1 MHQIKNI
8 RFKGYKVFPRNQY
21 AEMENL
27 SRVNVI
33 IGKNNCGKTSLL
45 DIIETIYNNDLS
57 IKPTRDVEEIVVD
70 APIDDD
76 MIRRVF
82 YGYSGIGHW
91 NQSNLSE
98 HVKGRVYPFILDSNN
113 SFSINMDM
121 IRGLGSHINPACSE
135 FSNRK
140 RYYKFR
146 KITAERNIYPEPE
159 GKEKL
164 YSDGEGASNLIATF
178 LNDSLHDESIIEDTF
193 LNALNRIMQPE
204 SEFVSIRVQQVT
216 YNNQRLWEVFLQ
228 EKGFQRVPLSKSGSG
243 LKTIVLVLLNLL
255 VIPHVNEYKG
265 AKLVYGFEELENN
278 LHPAL
283 QRRLFEYIYDYAITN
298 DIIVFLTTHSHI
310 AINAFFDKDNASIYH
325 VIKENGLAEI
335 KRIESYIDK
344 TEILDDLDV
353 KASDILQSNGII
365 WVEGPSDRI
374 YIKRWLEL
382 FTPNEYEEGKH
393 YQFLYYGG
401 RLLSQYSAKEETD
414 LINIITTNRNAAI
427 VIDSD
432 KRSRS
437 ASLNNT
443 KKRIMDEFDRLGMF
457 YWVTKGKE
465 IENYLPK
472 EAVEAMLDITL
483 ESGCS
488 QYKLFPDFI
497 VPYYKGFS
505 SKKVPFAN
513 KIKGHISLENSADIL
528 DLKKQIEKLYTHI
541 KAWNR

>member
-33 IGKNNCGKTSLL
+33 IGRNNCGKTSLL

>member
-488 QYKLFPDFI
+488 QYQLFPDFI
-497 VPYYKGFS
+497 TPYYKGFS

-528 DLKKQIEKLYTHI
+528 DLKKQIEKLYAQI
-541 KAWNR
+541 KEWNR